1 VVAVVLLATSGRY
14 GYHRD
19 ELYFLAAGHHLAWG
33 YPDQPPLTPAI
44 IHLTDLLGGSLPVL
58 RTPSALAAALTV
70 LLTGLTTREL
80 GGGRRAQLVAAGCS
94 GVSAVTLVT
103 GHFVT
108 TTTFDVLFSVALC
121 WLLARTIRTGD
132 HRLLVPAGLVLGLGL
147 MNKNLIGVL
156 AAALVASIAITGPRR
171 LLASRWLWLGALIAV
186 AGGLPYVLWQA
197 ANGWPQVH
205 MAGRISGGDDQ
216 GGRVGFVPFQLVLVS
231 PLLVPV
237 WLAGLRRLLR
247 DPDARPYRAFGLGY
261 LLLGAV
267 YLVAGGKAYYL
278 AGMYPVLIAAGGIA
292 VDGWLRR
299 AAERGRG
306 RNLRTRLT
314 VAIGLTAVINA
325 LVGLALLPTSALGP
339 VLAVNPDAGEM
350 VGWPRFA
357 DAVASAW
364 NLLPPGERGQAVILA
379 RNYGEAGALLR
390 YGPERHLPAP
400 YSGHNGFA
408 LLGGAA
414 RLGHHR
420 RRRRL
425 QPARRRPLVRQ
436 LRPRRPGRQPPGRR
450 QRGAGQP
457 DLHLPRPEAALV
469 NALAAAGTPRLTAL
483 QRRQVPAELER
494 RDLGPVLGPLGPLVA
509 QEEVEHALAEGLG
522 DQLRRLHRP

>member
-1 VVAVVLLATSGRY
+1 MITPAGRPDPPATAAGPAARAAGGPAWDGLLGMSAVVAVVLLATSGRY

-80 GGGRRAQLVAAGCS
+80 GGGRRAQLIAAACS

-108 TTTFDVLFSVALC
+108 TTTFDVLFSAALC

-132 HRLLVPAGLVLGLGL
+132 HRLLVPAGLVLGVGL

-156 AAALVASIAITGPRR
+156 AAVLVASIAITGPRR

-216 GGRVGFVPFQLVLVS
+216 GGRVGFIPFQLVLVS
-231 PLLVPV
+231 PLLVPI

-247 DPDARPYRAFGLGY
+247 DPDLRPYRAFGLGY

-267 YLVAGGKAYYL
+267 YLVTGGKAYYL
-278 AGMYPVLIAAGGIA
+278 AGMYPVLLAAGGIA
-292 VDGWLRR
+292 ADGWLRR

-306 RNLRTRLT
+306 RSLRTRLT
-314 VAIGLTAVINA
+314 VAIGLSAVINA
-325 LVGLALLPTSALGP
+325 LIGLALLPTSALGP

-350 VGWPRFA
+350 VGWPRYA

-364 NLLPPGERGQAVILA
+364 NLLPPGDRGHAVILA
-379 RNYGEAGALLR
+379 QNYGEAGALLR

-408 LLGGAA
+408 FWGVPPDSATTIVVTGYNQLDVDHWFGSCSLAGRVDNHQGVDNDEQGGPIFIC
-414 RLGHHR
+414 HD
-420 RRRRL
+420 
-425 QPARRRPLVRQ
+425 P
-436 LRPRRPGRQPPGRR
+436 RQPWSVLWP
-450 QRGAGQP
+450 Q
-457 DLHLPRPEAALV
+457 LEHL
-469 NALAAAGTPRLTAL
+469 G
-483 QRRQVPAELER
+483 
-494 RDLGPVLGPLGPLVA
+494 
-509 QEEVEHALAEGLG
+509 
-522 DQLRRLHRP
+522 